1 MRGMIERGELQPLT
15 MRFRDTS
22 SRPIFRTRR
31 SSRDCRLSDNHRC
44 HDDPLGHHA
53 VRIVDLGKTM
63 LDSISES
70 FEFRRLALRIGVH
83 SGPVAG
89 A

>member
-1 MRGMIERGELQPLT
+1 
-15 MRFRDTS
+15 MRFRDNELEADFQDEEEQ
-22 SRPIFRTRR
+22 PGLPAIGIVGGLPEPMA
-31 SSRDCRLSDNHRC
+31 D
-44 HDDPLGHHA
+44 HA

-70 FEFRRLALRIGVH
+70 LEFRRLALRIGVH

-89 A
+89 GVIGS